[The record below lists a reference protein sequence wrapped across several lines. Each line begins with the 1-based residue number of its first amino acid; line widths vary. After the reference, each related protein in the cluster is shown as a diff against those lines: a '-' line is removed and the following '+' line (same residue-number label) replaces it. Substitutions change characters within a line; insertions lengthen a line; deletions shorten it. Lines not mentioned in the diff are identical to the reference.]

1 MNERTGLAKFR
12 RFVILTLIVLAALG
26 GAYYFWFRSTDT
38 TSSAST
44 IKTTTVKRGDL
55 VSSVTGSGQ
64 VYAESSVDLKS
75 VVAGDAID
83 VISVSVKNDQEV
95 KKGDLIA
102 TLDMED
108 AQKSV
113 RDDELS
119 LWGAQIK
126 MAQTEKLYKR
136 QTEDDRRNR
145 QIQEIAVKEAENRL
159 ADAKEDLQKYY
170 IRAPFDGVVTGLS
183 VSAGDSV
190 SRDDVLAT
198 IISKELYAEVTL
210 NEVDAASVAVGQS
223 ANLSFSAVDA
233 SDVSGAV
240 SKIDTIGTVS
250 SGVVSYNAEI
260 SFDDVP
266 ENLKPGM
273 STDVEII
280 LSEAKDVLYIPTS
293 AIRSD
298 SNTKY
303 VLVLD
308 PSKKQGGSDLSE
320 DMFKKSTVTVG
331 DTDDVST
338 EIKSG
343 LSEGDVVMTTKTT
356 STSSSTSDSSS
367 SRGGMGGGGMFPF

>member
-1 MNERTGLAKFR
+1 MNERTGWAKFR
-12 RFVILTLIVLAALG
+12 KLAIPTLIVAALLG
-26 GAYYFWFRSTDT
+26 GVYYFWFRSSGT
-38 TSSAST
+38 TSSTST

-113 RDDELS
+113 RDEELS
-119 LWGAQIK
+119 LRSAEIK

-136 QTEDDRRNR
+136 QTEDDRRTR
-145 QIQEIAVKEAENRL
+145 QLQEIVVHDAANRL
-159 ADAKEDLQKYY
+159 ADAKENLQKYL

-198 IISKELYAEVTL
+198 IISKKLYAKVLL
-210 NEVDAASVAVGQS
+210 NEVDAASVSVGQQTKV
-223 ANLSFSAVDA
+223 SFSAVEA
-233 SDVSGAV
+233 SDIPGIV

-260 SFDDVP
+260 DFDDVP

-273 STDVEII
+273 SADVEII
-280 LSEAKDVLYIPTS
+280 LSEAKNVLYIPTS
-293 AIRSD
+293 ALRSD
-298 SNTKY
+298 GNAKY
-303 VLVLD
+303 VLILD
-308 PSKKQGGSDLSE
+308 ASKKQEGATLTE
-320 DMFKKSTVTVG
+320 DMFKKVAVTVG
-331 DTDDVST
+331 SSDAVST
-338 EIKSG
+338 EIESG
-343 LSEGDVVMTTKTT
+343 LNEGDVVMTTKSSS
-356 STSSSTSDSSS
+356 STSSSTSSSS
-367 SRGGMGGGGMFPF
+367 SRRTGGGMFPF

>member
-1 MNERTGLAKFR
+1 MNERTSRSKFR
-12 RFVILTLIVLAALG
+12 RFTVPMAIIAMVLG
-26 GAYYFWFRSTDT
+26 GGYYLWSRSTGT
-38 TSSAST
+38 TNTTST
-44 IKTTTVKRGDL
+44 IKTTTVKRGDI

-83 VISVSVKNDQEV
+83 VVSVSVKNDQEV

-113 RDDELS
+113 RDEELS
-119 LWGAQIK
+119 LRSAEIK

-136 QTEDDRRNR
+136 QTEDDRRTR
-145 QIQEIAVKEAENRL
+145 QLQEIAVNDAANRL
-159 ADAKEDLQKYY
+159 ADAKENLQKYL

-198 IISKELYAEVTL
+198 IISKKLYVKVLL
-210 NEVDAASVAVGQS
+210 NEVDAASVSVGQR
-223 ANLSFSAVDA
+223 AELSFGAVNA
-233 SDVSGAV
+233 SGIAGTV
-240 SKIDTIGTVS
+240 SKIDTIGTVN

-260 SFDDVP
+260 GFDDVP
-266 ENLKPGM
+266 KNLKPGM
-273 STDVEII
+273 STDVEIV
-280 LSEAKDVLYIPTS
+280 LSEAKNVLYVPTP
-293 AIRSD
+293 ALRSD
-298 SNTKY
+298 GNAKY

-308 PSKKQGGSDLSE
+308 VSKKQEGVALTE
-320 DMFKKSTVTVG
+320 DMFKKAPVVLGGS
-331 DTDDVST
+331 DTVST

-343 LSEGDVVMTTKTT
+343 VSEGDVVMTTKSSA
-356 STSSSTSDSSS
+356 STSGSMGSSS
-367 SRGGMGGGGMFPF
+367 SRRTGGGMFPF

>member
-1 MNERTGLAKFR
+1 MNERTSRSKFR
-12 RFVILTLIVLAALG
+12 RFTVPMAIIAMVLG
-26 GAYYFWFRSTDT
+26 GGYYLWSRSTGT
-38 TSSAST
+38 TNTTST
-44 IKTTTVKRGDL
+44 IKTTTVKRGDI

-83 VISVSVKNDQEV
+83 VTGVSVKNDQEV

-210 NEVDAASVAVGQS
+210 NEVDAASVAVGQR
-223 ANLSFSAVDA
+223 AELSFSAVDA
-233 SDVSGAV
+233 SNISGTV

-260 SFDDVP
+260 SFSDVP

-273 STDVEII
+273 STDVEIV
-280 LSEAKDVLYIPTS
+280 LSEAKNVLYVPTS
-293 AIRSD
+293 AFRSD
-298 SNTKY
+298 GNAKY

-308 PSKKQGGSDLSE
+308 VSKKQEGVALTE
-320 DMFKKSTVTVG
+320 DMFKKAPVVLGGS
-331 DTDDVST
+331 DTVST
-338 EIKSG
+338 EVKSG
-343 LSEGDVVMTTKTT
+343 VSEGDVVMTTKSSA
-356 STSSSTSDSSS
+356 STSGSMGSSS
-367 SRGGMGGGGMFPF
+367 SRRTGGGMFPF

>member
-1 MNERTGLAKFR
+1 MNERTSRSKFR
-12 RFVILTLIVLAALG
+12 RFTVPMAIIAMVLG
-26 GAYYFWFRSTDT
+26 GGYYLWSRSTGT
-38 TSSAST
+38 TNTTST
-44 IKTTTVKRGDL
+44 IKTTTVKRGDI

-83 VISVSVKNDQEV
+83 VVSVSVKNDQEV

-113 RDDELS
+113 RDEELS
-119 LWGAQIK
+119 LRSAEIK

-136 QTEDDRRNR
+136 QTEDDRRTR
-145 QIQEIAVKEAENRL
+145 QLQEIAVNDAANRL
-159 ADAKEDLQKYY
+159 ADAKENLQKYL
-170 IRAPFDGVVTGLS
+170 IRAPFDGVATGLS

-198 IISKELYAEVTL
+198 IISKKLYVKVLL
-210 NEVDAASVAVGQS
+210 NEVDAASVSVGQR
-223 ANLSFSAVDA
+223 AELSFGAVNA
-233 SDVSGAV
+233 SGIAGTV

-260 SFDDVP
+260 GFDDVP
-266 ENLKPGM
+266 KNLKPGM
-273 STDVEII
+273 STDVEIV
-280 LSEAKDVLYIPTS
+280 LSEAKNVLYVPTS
-293 AIRSD
+293 AFRSD
-298 SNTKY
+298 GNAKY

-308 PSKKQGGSDLSE
+308 VSKKQEGVALTE
-320 DMFKKSTVTVG
+320 DMFKKAPVVLGGS
-331 DTDDVST
+331 DTVST

-343 LSEGDVVMTTKTT
+343 VSEGDVVMTTKSSA
-356 STSSSTSDSSS
+356 STSGSMGSSS
-367 SRGGMGGGGMFPF
+367 SRRTGGGMFPF

>member
-1 MNERTGLAKFR
+1 MNERTSRSKFR
-12 RFVILTLIVLAALG
+12 RFTVPMAIIAMVLG
-26 GAYYFWFRSTDT
+26 GGYYLWSRSTGT
-38 TSSAST
+38 TNTTST
-44 IKTTTVKRGDL
+44 IKTTTVKRGDI

-83 VISVSVKNDQEV
+83 VVSVSVKNDQEV

-113 RDDELS
+113 RDEELS
-119 LWGAQIK
+119 LRSAEIK

-136 QTEDDRRNR
+136 QTEDDRRTR
-145 QIQEIAVKEAENRL
+145 QLQEIAVNDAANRL
-159 ADAKEDLQKYY
+159 ADAKENLQKYL

-198 IISKELYAEVTL
+198 IISKKLYVKVLL
-210 NEVDAASVAVGQS
+210 NEVDAASVSVGQR
-223 ANLSFSAVDA
+223 AELSFGAVNA
-233 SDVSGAV
+233 SGIAGTV

-260 SFDDVP
+260 GFDDVP
-266 ENLKPGM
+266 KNLKPGM
-273 STDVEII
+273 STDVEIV
-280 LSEAKDVLYIPTS
+280 LSEAKNVLYVPTS
-293 AIRSD
+293 AFRSD
-298 SNTKY
+298 GNAKY

-308 PSKKQGGSDLSE
+308 VSKKQEGVALTE
-320 DMFKKSTVTVG
+320 DMFKKAPVVLGGS
-331 DTDDVST
+331 DTVST

-343 LSEGDVVMTTKTT
+343 VSEGDVVMTTKSSA
-356 STSSSTSDSSS
+356 STSGSMGSSS
-367 SRGGMGGGGMFPF
+367 SRRTGGGMFPF

>member
-12 RFVILTLIVLAALG
+12 RFVIPTLIVLAVLG

-83 VISVSVKNDQEV
+83 VVSVSVKNDQEV

-113 RDDELS
+113 RDAELS
-119 LWGAQIK
+119 LRSAEIK
-126 MAQTEKLYKR
+126 MAQTEKLYKHE
-136 QTEDDRRNR
+136 TEDDRRTR
-145 QIQEIAVKEAENRL
+145 QLQEVVVRDAENRL
-159 ADAKEDLQKYY
+159 SDAKEDLQKYL

-190 SRDDVLAT
+190 SRDDILAT
-198 IISKELYAEVTL
+198 IISKKLYAKVLL
-210 NEVDAASVAVGQS
+210 NEVDAASVSVGQQTKI
-223 ANLSFSAVDA
+223 SFSAVEA
-233 SDVSGAV
+233 SDVPGVV

-260 SFDDVP
+260 GFDDVP

-273 STDVEII
+273 SADVEII
-280 LSEAKDVLYIPTS
+280 LSEAKNVLYIPTS
-293 AIRSD
+293 ALRSD
-298 SNTKY
+298 GNAKY
-303 VLVLD
+303 VLALD
-308 PSKKQGGSDLSE
+308 ASKNKGNSSLTE
-320 DMFKKSTVTVG
+320 DMFRKVTVTLG
-331 DTDDVST
+331 NSDDVST
-338 EIKSG
+338 EVRSG
-343 LSEGDVVMTTKTT
+343 LSEGDVIMTTK
-356 STSSSTSDSSS
+356 SSSSASNSTTSSS
-367 SRGGMGGGGMFPF
+367 SRRTGGGMFPF

>member
-1 MNERTGLAKFR
+1 MNERTGWAKFR
-12 RFVILTLIVLAALG
+12 KWAIPTLIVAALLG
-26 GAYYFWFRSTDT
+26 GVYYFWFRSSGT
-38 TSSAST
+38 TSSTST
-44 IKTTTVKRGDL
+44 IKTTMVKRGDL

-83 VISVSVKNDQEV
+83 VVSVSVKNDQEV

-113 RDDELS
+113 RDEELS
-119 LWGAQIK
+119 LRSAEIK

-136 QTEDDRRNR
+136 QTEDDRRTR
-145 QIQEIAVKEAENRL
+145 QLQEIVVHDAANRL
-159 ADAKEDLQKYY
+159 ADAKENLQKYL

-198 IISKELYAEVTL
+198 IISKKLYAKVLL
-210 NEVDAASVAVGQS
+210 NEVDAASVSVGQKTKV
-223 ANLSFSAVDA
+223 SFSAVDA
-233 SDVSGAV
+233 SDIPGIV

-273 STDVEII
+273 SADVEII
-280 LSEAKDVLYIPTS
+280 LSEAKNVLYIPTS
-293 AIRSD
+293 ALRSD
-298 SNTKY
+298 GNAKY
-303 VLVLD
+303 VLILD
-308 PSKKQGGSDLSE
+308 ASKKQEGATLTE
-320 DMFKKSTVTVG
+320 DMFKKVAVTVG
-331 DTDDVST
+331 SSDAVST
-338 EIKSG
+338 EIESG
-343 LSEGDVVMTTKTT
+343 LNEGDVVMTTKSSS
-356 STSSSTSDSSS
+356 STSSSTSSSS
-367 SRGGMGGGGMFPF
+367 SRRTGGGMFPF